1 MATAVLRRII
11 ADVDQSRPDLCRSEV
26 HGRSVDDDGGFLVVA
41 DRGRRGMSFLPRRVL
56 FVWIGRRW
64 GLKAG
69 VGRRGTMPRFSG
81 DQAWQAVED
90 DAEDRLIGGAR
101 RQVDLDLLFQFDDAG
116 GDLDEAQPQSV
127 ELHDAPAPALW
138 HQPAPPPQQPVAT
151 RVHQNAEL

>member
-11 ADVDQSRPDLCRSEV
+11 ADVDQSRPDLCRSKV
-26 HGRSVDDDGGFLVVA
+26 HRRSVDDDGRFLVVA

-101 RQVDLDLLFQFDDAG
+101 RQVDLDLLFQFHDAG
-116 GDLDEAQPQSV
+116 GHLDEAQPQSV
-127 ELHDAPAPALW
+127 RLHDAPGPAFGHYTPHRPGW
-138 HQPAPPPQQPVAT
+138 PY
-151 RVHQNAEL
+151 